1 MGILSA
7 VVFGFLAGL
16 LAKFIMP
23 GHDPGGCIGTSLVGI
38 IGAAIGKYLASV
50 FGATGDI
57 AAWSWPGFGF
67 SVLGAMV
74 FLLVYRMLVARR

>member
-23 GHDPGGCIGTSLVGI
+23 GHDPGGCIE
-38 IGAAIGKYLASV
+38 IGRAHV
-50 FGATGDI
+50 
-57 AAWSWPGFGF
+57 
-67 SVLGAMV
+67 
-74 FLLVYRMLVARR
+74 

>member
-50 FGATGDI
+50 FGVAGEI
-57 AAWSWPGFGF
+57 SAWSWPGFGF

-74 FLLVYRMLVARR
+74 FLLVYRMLVARK